1 MDVEILAKWR
11 NIEMHSV
18 PETLKKIMKA
28 KKKKTREIKFETKTM
43 EFLFF
48 KFPNSWSLFHS
59 FDF

>member
-1 MDVEILAKWR
+1 MKEYR
-11 NIEMHSV
+11 NAQWARDFK
-18 PETLKKIMKA
+18 KKIMKA
-28 KKKKTREIKFETKTM
+28 KKTREIKFETNTM